1 MPTKRKKIAVVVP
14 KYGLVG
20 GGEQFVS
27 QLTEIVANNPIYD
40 IHVFA
45 NRWQLLSENITFH
58 KVPIISFPK
67 WFTTISFAWY
77 ASKAIE
83 AIGGF
88 DIIHTHE
95 RIFKAD
101 VCSMHFIPHRI
112 WIKEIRRK
120 RLLSLFD
127 LATIWVE
134 KKMLSDSG
142 GCRYVLPVSSLAM
155 EKLLEEYPSYEA
167 KTKIIPPGVAE
178 SYSQNSLQVS
188 NDIRTEFDISG
199 SDFLILFVSMNF
211 ELKGLDQLLMAMGQI
226 QNEYPDKTFK
236 ILVVGRGN
244 IKKYMAM
251 AASLSIR
258 KKVYFAGVRHDMEK
272 IYRAG
277 DVFVLLSDFDT
288 FGMVVTE
295 AMASSLPVIVSNK
308 VGAKDMV
315 KNGVNGFVIDKN
327 ELVQLK
333 KHLNWL
339 YDNPK
344 LKLSMGECAQNT
356 CQDETWDHTAC
367 EIAAVY
373 ASFQG

>member
-27 QLTEIVANNPIYD
+27 QLTEIMANNPIYD

-45 NRWQLLSENITFH
+45 NRWQLISENITFH

-77 ASKAIE
+77 VSKAIE
-83 AIGGF
+83 AIGDF

-155 EKLLEEYPSYEA
+155 EKLLEEYPAYED

-178 SYSQNSLQVS
+178 SYSPNSLQVS

-226 QNEYPDKTFK
+226 QNESSDKTFK

-244 IKKYMAM
+244 TKKYMAM
-251 AASLSIR
+251 ATSLSIR
-258 KKVYFAGVRHDMEK
+258 KRVYFAGVRHDMEK

-315 KNGVNGFVIDKN
+315 KNGNNGFVIDKN
-327 ELVQLK
+327 DLVQLK
-333 KHLNWL
+333 KHLNCL

-344 LKLSMGECAQNT
+344 LKLSMGECAKNT
-356 CQDETWDHTAC
+356 CQDETWDHTAR
-367 EIAAVY
+367 EIAGIY
-373 ASFQG
+373 ASF